1 MSEYYYSAKES
12 GFYFAAD
19 KKLYEAGKGWPE
31 DAIPV
36 SDEDY
41 KTMFSG
47 QQAGMVIT
55 AGSDGYPVLTERQAP
70 TEKEL
75 QQQADS
81 QKQSLMQEANI
92 MISTLQDAADF
103 AMATAEET
111 AALTE
116 WKKYRVLLMRV
127 DTSKVPEIKWPAPPV
142 DQAS

>member
-1 MSEYYYSAKES
+1 MSKYYYSAKES

-19 KKLYEAGKGWPE
+19 KKLYEAGKGWPK

-41 KTMFSG
+41 KTLFSG

-55 AGSDGYPVLTERQAP
+55 AGSDGYPVLTERPAP

-75 QQQADS
+75 QQQADTK
-81 QKQSLMQEANI
+81 KQSLMQEAST
-92 MISTLQDAADF
+92 MISTLQDAVDME
-103 AMATAEET
+103 MATAEET

-127 DTSKVPEIKWPAPPV
+127 DTEKPVWPTPPGE
-142 DQAS
+142 QAR